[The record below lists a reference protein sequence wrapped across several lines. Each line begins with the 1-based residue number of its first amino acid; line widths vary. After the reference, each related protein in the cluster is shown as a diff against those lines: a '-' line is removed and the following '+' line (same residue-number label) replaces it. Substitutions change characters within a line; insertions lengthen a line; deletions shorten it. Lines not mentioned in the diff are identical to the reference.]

1 VGRTEPVQRSW
12 RSAQHGFRR
21 SHVPEPT
28 AAAGGDEA
36 FIADVQLLSDD
47 LQETSDVVAADG
59 TGTKKPQ
66 VGSLAGADLGSSLWA
81 ILGSNQ

>member
-1 VGRTEPVQRSW
+1 
-12 RSAQHGFRR
+12 
-21 SHVPEPT
+21 
-28 AAAGGDEA
+28 
-36 FIADVQLLSDD
+36 VQLLSDD
-47 LQETSDVVAADG
+47 LQETSDVVAADA